1 MSSTSRHD
9 ASSTIWTAVVQPDY
23 SGDDMNLTAKQ
34 VYLVTYDI
42 ADPKRLAATYKV
54 MKGFGDHLQL
64 SVFRC
69 ELTERQMVEMKQALL
84 AVINAREDQV
94 LLIDLG
100 PTDGRGGEAISSLGR
115 AFDKAGRKAI
125 VI

>member
-1 MSSTSRHD
+1 MDLS
-9 ASSTIWTAVVQPDY
+9 
-23 SGDDMNLTAKQ
+23 AKH

-42 ADPKRLAATYKV
+42 ADPKRLTATFRV

-69 ELTERQMVEMKQALL
+69 ELTARQLVDLKVALL
-84 AVINAREDQV
+84 DAMNAIEDQV
-94 LLIDLG
+94 LLVDLG
-100 PTDGRGGEAISSLGR
+100 PSDGRGADAISSLGR
-115 AFDKAGRKAI
+115 AFLKAGRKAI